1 MTDILE
7 TRLAFLAN
15 GYEPLPAIGKAV
27 KLNGWSSVHLDVD
40 TVRQHRADFPTHT
53 NTSVRT
59 GSVIAVDIDV
69 LDEAVVDAIEVEA
82 LTFLGSA
89 PLRRVGKAPKCLLVF
104 RSDDP
109 NRRKATTPRFMLDGQ
124 PARVEI
130 LGSGQQFVALGDLP
144 GHRQKYVWND
154 GKTPANVPVADLRV
168 VTAEEIREFLTQAE
182 LILRGA
188 GATVRDERPVGRA
201 QRGSGAEK
209 DAHTSPPR
217 RCHRGSVARAHAQ
230 PGYVGS

>member
-82 LTFLGSA
+82 LTYPRLGTAA
-89 PLRRVGKAPKCLLVF
+89 PRRQGA
-104 RSDDP
+104 
-109 NRRKATTPRFMLDGQ
+109 
-124 PARVEI
+124 E
-130 LGSGQQFVALGDLP
+130 
-144 GHRQKYVWND
+144 
-154 GKTPANVPVADLRV
+154 VPVGLPFR
-168 VTAEEIREFLTQAE
+168 
-182 LILRGA
+182 
-188 GATVRDERPVGRA
+188 
-201 QRGSGAEK
+201 
-209 DAHTSPPR
+209 
-217 RCHRGSVARAHAQ
+217 
-230 PGYVGS
+230 